1 MLAEFPLTWLPALG
15 CRFLFLLRS
24 QRWNAET
31 MGRYADRRLRLLV
44 RHAAR
49 HVPYYRDLFRRTG
62 LDPAAFRGRR
72 DLHRIPLLEKDVLRT
87 RADELIADNAA
98 RFKPIWHHTSGSTGT
113 PVRFMVDRGGR
124 VHDAAA
130 TLRAYLW
137 AGFVPGR
144 KVFSL
149 KFFMRGWAYRY
160 SMAGRALNADTM
172 QLGPETADALWGELN
187 RLKPGFFH
195 GYPFALV
202 TLAVLGSKAGMVRH
216 HPHTIL
222 SVAESLPP
230 AVRRRLSELYGGA
243 RVFDIYS
250 MTENCVMIAECSAG
264 TRHVLDDY
272 AWHELV
278 DENGDPVDSG
288 RGEIVGTGYY
298 NYAMPLIR
306 YRTRDWAHW
315 AREQGSCPCG
325 RSLRAVGA
333 IEGRKEDMVQ
343 TPDGRIINLFEDP
356 FNVTRGVVAG
366 QYIQDAPDHMT
377 VNILPAPD
385 FDPRSLESM
394 ERDLVMRVG
403 EGMRITCKVVE
414 ALERR
419 PGDSGKIPFVIS
431 RIGNTLYSAGDFTDP
446 GEVGEDAT

>member
-1 MLAEFPLTWLPALG
+1 MLTEFPLTWLPALG

-24 QRWNAET
+24 QRWDAEKT
-31 MGRYADRRLRLLV
+31 GRYADHRLRLLV

-49 HVPYYRDLFRRTG
+49 HVPYYRELFRSIG
-62 LDPAAFRGRR
+62 LDPEGFRGRC
-72 DLHRIPLLEKDVLRT
+72 DLHRIPFLEKDVLRT
-87 RADELIADNAA
+87 RADELVADNAE
-98 RFKPIWHHTSGSTGT
+98 RFQPIWHHTSGSTGT
-113 PVRFMVDRGGR
+113 PVRFMVDRGVR
-124 VHDAAA
+124 IHDAAA

-137 AGFVPGR
+137 AGFFPGR

-149 KFFMRGWAYRY
+149 KFYMLGWAYRY

-172 QLGPETADALWGELN
+172 QLGPETANDLWRELN

-202 TLAVLGSKAGMVRH
+202 TLAMLGRKAGTARH
-216 HPHTIL
+216 NPHTIL

-230 AVRRRLSELYGGA
+230 SVRRRLSELYGGA

-250 MTENCVMIAECSAG
+250 MTENCVMITECSAG

-278 DENGDPVDSG
+278 DADGNPMDAG
-288 RGEIVGTGYY
+288 RGELVGTGYY

-315 AREQGSCPCG
+315 ATDRGPCPCG
-325 RSLRAVGA
+325 RPSRSIGA

-343 TPDGRIINLFEDP
+343 TPDGRVINLFEDP
-356 FNVTRGVVAG
+356 FNLTRGVLAG

-385 FDPRSLESM
+385 FDPDSLKDM
-394 ERDLVMRVG
+394 ERDLVERVG
-403 EGMRITCKVVE
+403 EKMRITCRVVDE
-414 ALERR
+414 LERR

-431 RIGNTLYSAGDFTDP
+431 RIGNSLYSAGDFSEP
-446 GEVGEDAT
+446 GQGDEGVA

>member
-1 MLAEFPLTWLPALG
+1 MLTEFPLTWLPALG
-15 CRFLFLLRS
+15 CRVLFFLRS

-31 MGRYADRRLRLLV
+31 IDRYADRRLQRLV
-44 RHAAR
+44 RHAAC
-49 HVPYYRDLFRRTG
+49 HVPYYRDLFRRIR
-62 LDPAAFRGRR
+62 LDPATFRGRR
-72 DLHRIPLLEKDVLRT
+72 DMHRIPFLEKDILRT
-87 RADELIADNAA
+87 RADELVADNAE
-98 RFKPIWHHTSGSTGT
+98 RFSPIWHHTSGSTGT
-113 PVRFMVDRGGR
+113 PVRFMVDRGVR
-124 VHDAAA
+124 IHDAAA

-144 KVFSL
+144 RVFSL
-149 KFFMRGWAYRY
+149 KFFMRGWPYRY

-172 QLGPETADALWGELN
+172 QLGPETADVLWGELN
-187 RLKPGFFH
+187 RLRPGFFH

-202 TLAVLGSKAGMVRH
+202 MLAVLGRKAGTIRH
-216 HPHTIL
+216 CPHTIL

-230 AVRRRLSELYGGA
+230 AVRRRLGELYDGA

-250 MTENCVMIAECSAG
+250 MTENCVMITECSAG

-278 DENGDPVDSG
+278 DKDGNPVESG

-306 YRTRDWAHW
+306 YRTRDWARW
-315 AREQGSCPCG
+315 APEQDTCACG
-325 RSLRAVGA
+325 RSFRSVGA
-333 IEGRKEDMVQ
+333 VEGRKEDMVQ
-343 TPDGRIINLFEDP
+343 TPDGRLINLFEDP
-356 FNVTRGVVAG
+356 FNVTRGVLAG

-385 FDPRSLESM
+385 FDAESLQSM
-394 ERDLVMRVG
+394 ERDLAERVG
-403 EGMRITCKVVE
+403 KGMRITCKVVE
-414 ALERR
+414 ELERR

-431 RIGNTLYSAGDFTDP
+431 RIGNTLYSAEDFGEFGQQ
-446 GEVGEDAT
+446 GEVSS